1 MKHTTPGRINGKI
14 QEVAIYRDFCI
25 LAFILLIEIIRDGA
39 DYNANDGQAGTATA
53 AVERKEER
61 RDEEFKKRG

>member
-1 MKHTTPGRINGKI
+1 
-14 QEVAIYRDFCI
+14 
-25 LAFILLIEIIRDGA
+25 LLIEIIRDGA